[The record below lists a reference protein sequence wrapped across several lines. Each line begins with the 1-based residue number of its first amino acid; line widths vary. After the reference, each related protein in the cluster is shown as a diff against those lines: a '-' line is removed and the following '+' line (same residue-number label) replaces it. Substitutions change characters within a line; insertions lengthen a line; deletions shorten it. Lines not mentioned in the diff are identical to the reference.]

1 MSANTNIRFEDWE
14 ANQMKDPEFRAA
26 VEELEPA
33 YQVAR
38 LRIMRGLTQ
47 EQLAELVG
55 TKQSSIARLESGNT
69 QPRLSF
75 LRRVVEA
82 LGGRLEVRIMPQEAA
97 IAPARPFIPT
107 TDVKLQNEGESE
119 WHQVAMVPVEAVFM
133 ATETEQA
140 RSEPR

>member
-1 MSANTNIRFEDWE
+1 MTARTTVRFEDWE
-14 ANQMKDPEFRAA
+14 AEQMQDPGFRAA

-69 QPRLSF
+69 QPSLSF
-75 LRRVVEA
+75 LRRVVGA
-82 LGGRLEVRIMPQEAA
+82 LDGRLQLQIVPQEEAM
-97 IAPARPFIPT
+97 APAQVSVPT
-107 TDVKLQNEGESE
+107 TDQPETQPVDRIL
-119 WHQVAMVPVEAVFM
+119 VPDWPWTTRRHRVGDYA
-133 ATETEQA
+133 A
-140 RSEPR
+140 RSA